1 MIWAPFSKQIGY
13 ASTGRLV
20 VKYVRSLFGTG
31 SEGTRHSI
39 YIYTRTWCSIFGLW
53 SFIAAGGLGRF
64 GWILY
69 TYLWY
74 CDWCGL
80 VYSMLTSDI
89 NMYWLNVHLRKRI
102 AFAPTCPHTL
112 IQTVL
117 MYCLCP
123 VKTDV
128 RCLKRFRKWKR
139 SAYCIHICIILSK
152 YTYIYVRWMR
162 GPGVTRLLLGDPL
175 LSI

>member
-102 AFAPTCPHTL
+102 AFVPTCPHTL

-128 RCLKRFRKWKR
+128 RCLKRFCICQR
-139 SAYCIHICIILSK
+139 SDYCIHILYYLNIHAS
-152 YTYIYVRWMR
+152 MS
-162 GPGVTRLLLGDPL
+162 LGSL
-175 LSI
+175 